1 MGNTIS
7 SKLKSKYTI
16 TGVRENVRRRIIA
29 AAQTMKNNNIDVIT
43 SFGWFLG
50 GLSIMEMI
58 QMNNEDYNLIR
69 EMKALVS
76 FHGVFTDCYNGT
88 TNTIAR
94 TKNDNSILNNNKN
107 NQLHI
112 LICNGLND
120 PFVSLNDIEALE
132 QLFKG
137 NNKNNNNNWQIL
149 NFPNVKHGFTNPA
162 QAFNNNPNFSYD
174 DNSANISWH
183 SSIALVKKVL

>member
-43 SFGWFLG
+43 SFGWCLG

-76 FHGVFTDCYNGT
+76 FHGVFTDCYNVT

-94 TKNDNSILNNNKN
+94 TKIDQAISNIDDDDDNSILNNDKN

-137 NNKNNNNNWQIL
+137 NNKNNNA
-149 NFPNVKHGFTNPA
+149 H
-162 QAFNNNPNFSYD
+162 
-174 DNSANISWH
+174 
-183 SSIALVKKVL
+183 

>member
-94 TKNDNSILNNNKN
+94 TKIDQTTSNIDDDDDDATKTEASNSILNNKN

-112 LICNGLND
+112 LICNGSN
-120 PFVSLNDIEALE
+120 
-132 QLFKG
+132 
-137 NNKNNNNNWQIL
+137 
-149 NFPNVKHGFTNPA
+149 
-162 QAFNNNPNFSYD
+162 
-174 DNSANISWH
+174 
-183 SSIALVKKVL
+183 